1 MMDSPN
7 VYPKGRQR
15 YVYLGGER
23 SSPLASLVAAP
34 GIPLL
39 FSSRSNES
47 ALTV

>member
-1 MMDSPN
+1 MGGAN

-15 YVYLGGER
+15 YVYRRGER

-47 ALTV
+47 AITV